1 MQSMT
6 LVSPF
11 EFSGKAG
18 TLESLA
24 PFLQNGRVLPLH
36 RFTVGNWRNKP
47 QAILDYCVRR
57 FGDQPL
63 IVRSS
68 SLTEDQDG
76 TSGAGMYDSVG
87 NVCGAPALQQAI
99 EQVIASYGQAR
110 DFDEVLI
117 QSMATGVLA
126 SGVAMTR
133 DPESGLPYYVVDY
146 VPGHGTD
153 GVTAGTGT
161 VHSFVAIKSQT
172 AAEPAALKGLFALLA
187 EVEQLT
193 ERDALD
199 IEFAITEDGPLLF
212 QVRPMTG
219 QGIDN
224 IDARADIGLQAVLD
238 SEVMLLEGLARKT
251 RQPELGVHAFLGL
264 MPDWNPAEM
273 IGVKPRPLAYS
284 LYKELITDV
293 NWASARFRYGYR
305 DMRNKPLMYQFSGSP
320 YICIPYSVESFI
332 PASLPLSI
340 VNSVVT
346 QCCEHL
352 GAHQSLHDKIE
363 FSIIPT
369 CFTPQLAAM
378 PAESIPAF
386 KGLNAGQRALYL
398 AELKSVTEHIISAD
412 GPFFSDLTRL
422 PRIEQKVERL
432 DRDPENVDPLH
443 RLRHALADAK
453 VVGEVF
459 SGVAR
464 AAFVAT
470 AVIKSLENQQR
481 IPAGFTDWMIG
492 GVHTV
497 GRKMADDFRIL
508 HKEAF
513 LRLHGHVRPGTYDV
527 RVARYDESP
536 QAYFDWSTPP
546 QRAQRDEGPR
556 VISGEIRLA
565 VQQAFDECRFRVSAE
580 QFFKFLDAAVA
591 AREKVKYLYGAF
603 VSQAL
608 KALAGW
614 GREHELSLD
623 ELSFARLGDFVGNL
637 EEVRLDSIRDKVAS
651 NRARWQQTQNIRTP
665 VIVCKPQ
672 DLLAHAIES
681 CNPNFI
687 TRSSTQAP
695 VAVLRAEDIGKR
707 DIEGCIVLIEN
718 ADPGFDWIFTHRI
731 AGFITAYGGENS
743 HMSIRAREFAI
754 PAAIGVGDVKF
765 RSLLNSKR
773 LILDCAERRIQV
785 LS

>member
-238 SEVMLLEGLARKT
+238 SEVVLLEGLARKT

-591 AREKVKYLYGAF
+591 AREKVKYLYGGF

-637 EEVRLDSIRDKVAS
+637 EEVRLDSIRDKIAS
-651 NRARWQQTQNIRTP
+651 NRTRWQQTQNIRTP

>member
-6 LVSPF
+6 LAGPF

-24 PFLQNGRVLPLH
+24 PLLKTGRVLPLL
-36 RFTVGNWRNKP
+36 RFTVRNWRSKR
-47 QAILDYCVRR
+47 QAILDYCVNR
-57 FGDQPL
+57 FGDHSL

-68 SLTEDQDG
+68 SLSEDQDG

-87 NVCGAPALQQAI
+87 NVRGAIALEQAI
-99 EQVIASYGQAR
+99 ERVIGSYGQAG

-133 DPESGLPYYVVDY
+133 DPETGLPYYVVDY
-146 VPGHGTD
+146 VPGHETD

-161 VHSFVAIKSQT
+161 VHSFVALKSQCCS
-172 AAEPAALKGLFALLA
+172 EPVELKGLFALLA

-219 QGIDN
+219 QGVEN
-224 IDARADIGLQAVLD
+224 IDLQSDQALLSILD
-238 SEVMLLEGLARKT
+238 SEVVLLEGLARNT
-251 RQPELGVHAFLGL
+251 REPEHSFNAFLGL

-332 PASLPLSI
+332 PAALPLSI
-340 VNSVVT
+340 VNSVVKE
-346 QCCEHL
+346 CCEYL
-352 GAHQSLHDKIE
+352 AAHQSLHDKIE

-378 PAESIPAF
+378 PARSIPAF
-386 KGLNAGQRALYL
+386 NGLSAAQHALYL

-432 DRDPENVDPLH
+432 GSHQQSEDPLQ

-470 AVIKSLENQQR
+470 SVIKSLETMQR
-481 IPAGFTDWMIG
+481 IPAGVTDSLIG
-492 GVHTV
+492 SVYTV
-497 GRKMADDFRIL
+497 GRKIADDFRIL

-513 LRLHGHVRPGTYDV
+513 LRLHGHVRPGTYDL
-527 RVARYDESP
+527 RVARYDETP
-536 QAYFDWSTPP
+536 DAYFDWNTPL
-546 QRAQRDEGPR
+546 QRAHRDEGPR
-556 VISGEIRLA
+556 VISREVRNA
-565 VQQAFDECRFRVSAE
+565 VQQAFDECQLRVSAE
-580 QFFKFLDAAVA
+580 HFFKFLDAAVA

-608 KALAGW
+608 KALGIW
-614 GREHELSLD
+614 GESHQLGRE
-623 ELSFARLGDFVGNL
+623 ELSFARVDDFFGNL
-637 EEVRLDSIRDKVAS
+637 EELRVEMIRDEIAS
-651 NRARWQQTQNIRTP
+651 NRVRWQSTQGIRTP

-672 DLLAHAIES
+672 DLLSHAIET

-687 TRSSTQAP
+687 TRSATEAP
-695 VAVLRAEDIGKR
+695 VAVLRAEETSKR
-707 DIEGCIVLIEN
+707 DIEGCIVLIES

-754 PAAIGVGDVKF
+754 PAAIGVGDAKF
-765 RSLLNSKR
+765 RSLLSSAR

>member
-47 QAILDYCVRR
+47 QAILDYCVGR

-238 SEVMLLEGLARKT
+238 SEVVLLEGLARKT

-637 EEVRLDSIRDKVAS
+637 EEVRLDSIRDKIAS
-651 NRARWQQTQNIRTP
+651 NRTRWQQTQNIRTP

>member
-6 LVSPF
+6 LASPF

-24 PFLQNGRVLPLH
+24 PFLKTGRVLPLH
-36 RFTVGNWRNKP
+36 RFTVRNWRSKP
-47 QAILDYCVRR
+47 QAILDYCVKR
-57 FGDQPL
+57 FGDHSL

-68 SLTEDQDG
+68 SLSEDQDG

-87 NVCGAPALQQAI
+87 NVRGAVALKQAI
-99 EQVIASYGQAR
+99 EQVIGSYGQAS

-133 DPESGLPYYVVDY
+133 DPETGLPYYVVDY

-161 VHSFVAIKSQT
+161 VHSFVALKSQCSS
-172 AAEPAALKGLFALLA
+172 EPLALKGLFALLA

-199 IEFAITEDGPLLF
+199 IEFAITADGPLLF

-219 QGIDN
+219 QGVEN
-224 IDARADIGLQAVLD
+224 IDPHSDLALRSVLD
-238 SEVMLLEGLARKT
+238 CEVVLLEGLARKT
-251 RQPELGVHAFLGL
+251 RQPEHSFNAFLGL

-332 PASLPLSI
+332 PAALPLSI

-346 QCCEHL
+346 ECCEHL
-352 GAHQSLHDKIE
+352 AAHQSLHDKIE

-378 PAESIPAF
+378 PATSIPAF
-386 KGLNAGQRALYL
+386 NGLNAAQHALYL

-432 DRDPENVDPLH
+432 GSHQQSEDPLQ

-470 AVIKSLENQQR
+470 AVIKSLETMQR
-481 IPAGFTDWMIG
+481 IPAGFTDSLIG
-492 GVHTV
+492 GVCTV

-513 LRLHGHVRPGTYDV
+513 LRLHGHVRPGTYDL
-527 RVARYDESP
+527 RVARYDETP
-536 QAYFDWSTPP
+536 DAYFDWNTPL
-546 QRAQRDEGPR
+546 QRAHRDEGPR
-556 VISGEIRLA
+556 VISREIRNA
-565 VQQAFDECRFRVSAE
+565 VQQAFDECRLRVSADH
-580 QFFKFLDAAVA
+580 FFKFLDAAVS

-608 KALAGW
+608 MALASW
-614 GREHELSLD
+614 GENHHLSREA
-623 ELSFARLGDFVGNL
+623 LSFAKLGDFVGNL
-637 EEVRLDSIRDKVAS
+637 EEVRLETIRDKIAS
-651 NRARWQQTQNIRTP
+651 NRTRWQSTQGIRTP

-672 DLLAHAIES
+672 DLQSHAIET

-687 TRSSTQAP
+687 TRSATEAP
-695 VAVLRAEDIGKR
+695 VAVLRAEETSKR

-754 PAAIGVGDVKF
+754 PAAIGVGEAKF
-765 RSLLNSKR
+765 RSLLSSTR

>member
-1 MQSMT
+1 MQLMT
-6 LVSPF
+6 LAGPF
-11 EFSGKAG
+11 RFSGKAG

-24 PFLQNGRVLPLH
+24 PFLKNGRILPLH
-36 RFTVGNWRNKP
+36 RFTVSYWRSEP
-47 QAILDYCVRR
+47 QAILDFCAKF
-57 FGDQPL
+57 FGEHSL

-68 SLTEDQDG
+68 SLSEDHEG
-76 TSGAGMYDSVG
+76 TSGAGMFDSIA
-87 NVCGAPALQQAI
+87 NVRGALALEQAI
-99 EQVIASYGQAR
+99 EKVIGSYGQAN
-110 DFDEVLI
+110 DCDEVLI
-117 QSMATGVLA
+117 QDMATGVLA

-146 VPGHGTD
+146 VPGHETD
-153 GVTAGTGT
+153 GVTAGTGA
-161 VHSFVAIKSQT
+161 VHSFVALKSQCGS
-172 AAEPAALKGLFALLA
+172 EPAALKGLFSLLA

-193 ERDALD
+193 EHDALD
-199 IEFAITEDGPLLF
+199 IEFAITHDGPLLF

-219 QGIDN
+219 QGVEN
-224 IDARADIGLQAVLD
+224 INLQSDLMMCSVLD
-238 SEVMLLEGLARKT
+238 SEVVQLEEMAREA
-251 RQPELGVHAFLGL
+251 RGYEQNVSAFLGL

-332 PASLPLSI
+332 PAVLPLSI
-340 VNSVVT
+340 VHSVVKG
-346 QCCEHL
+346 CCEHL

-378 PAESIPAF
+378 PASLIPAF
-386 KGLNAGQRALYL
+386 NGLSAAQHSLYL

-422 PRIEQKVERL
+422 PQIEQTVEKMGSFRQSQ
-432 DRDPENVDPLH
+432 DPLQQ
-443 RLRHALADAK
+443 LRHALADAK
-453 VVGEVF
+453 VVGEIF

-470 AVIKSLENQQR
+470 TVIKSLETLQR
-481 IPAGFTDWMIG
+481 IPAGFTDSLVG
-492 GVHTV
+492 GVCTV
-497 GRKMADDFRIL
+497 GRKMANDFRIL

-513 LRLHGHVRPGTYDV
+513 LRMHGHVRPGTYDL
-527 RVARYDESP
+527 RVARYDETP
-536 QAYFDWSTPP
+536 DAYFDWNTPL
-546 QRAQRDEGPR
+546 QRIHRDEGPR
-556 VISGEIRLA
+556 VISREIRNA
-565 VQQAFDECRFRVSAE
+565 VQHAFDDCQLRVSAE
-580 QFFKFLDAAVA
+580 HFFKFFDAAVA

-608 KALAGW
+608 KALGSW
-614 GREHELSLD
+614 GEVHQLSREELSYTTI
-623 ELSFARLGDFVGNL
+623 GDFVVNF
-637 EEVRLDSIRDKVAS
+637 EEVRLEPIHDQIAS
-651 NRARWQQTQNIRTP
+651 NRLRWQSTQNIRAP

-672 DLLAHAIES
+672 DLLCHTIET

-687 TRSSTQAP
+687 TRSAAEAS
-695 VAVLRAEDIGKR
+695 VVVLRAEETSKR
-707 DIEGCIVLIEN
+707 DIEGCIVLIES

-754 PAAIGVGDVKF
+754 PAAIGVGEAKF
-765 RSLLNSKR
+765 RRLLSSTR
-773 LILDCAERRIQV
+773 LILDCGEKRIQV

>member
-6 LVSPF
+6 LDSPF

-18 TLESLA
+18 TLERLA
-24 PFLQNGRVLPLH
+24 PFLKTGRVLPLH
-36 RFTVGNWRNKP
+36 RFTVKNWHGKP
-47 QAILDYCVRR
+47 QAILDYCEKR

-68 SLTEDQDG
+68 SLSEDQDG
-76 TSGAGMYDSVG
+76 VSGAGMYDSVS
-87 NVCGAPALQQAI
+87 NVRGPAALHQAI
-99 EQVIASYGQAR
+99 EQVIGSYGQAS

-133 DPESGLPYYVVDY
+133 DPETGLPYYVIDY

-153 GVTAGTGT
+153 GVTAGTGV
-161 VHSFVAIKSQT
+161 VHSFVAIKSRSD
-172 AAEPAALKGLFALLA
+172 AEPKALKGLFALLA

-219 QGIDN
+219 AGVESIDV
-224 IDARADIGLQAVLD
+224 RADLALSAVLD
-238 SEVMLLEGLARKT
+238 SEVVLLEGLARKT
-251 RQPELGVHAFLGL
+251 RQPEHSVNAFLGL

-305 DMRNKPLMYQFSGSP
+305 DMRNKPLMHQFSGSP

-332 PASLPLSI
+332 PASLPLTI
-340 VNSVVT
+340 VNSVIT

-352 GAHQSLHDKIE
+352 AAHQALHDKIE

-369 CFTPQLAAM
+369 CFTPQLATM
-378 PAESIPAF
+378 PAASIPAF
-386 KGLNAGQRALYL
+386 NGLSAAQHALYL

-432 DRDPENVDPLH
+432 GRHAAHEDPLQG
-443 RLRHALADAK
+443 LRHALADAK

-470 AVIKSLENQQR
+470 AVIKSLEALQR
-481 IPAGFTDWMIG
+481 IPAGFTDSLIG

-513 LRLHGHVRPGTYDV
+513 LRVHGHVRPGTYDL
-527 RVARYDESP
+527 RVARYDETP
-536 QAYFDWSTPP
+536 EAYFDWNTPV
-546 QRAQRDEGPR
+546 QRTPRDEGPR
-556 VISGEIRLA
+556 GISREIRAA
-565 VQQAFDECRFRVSAE
+565 VQQAFDECQLRVSAE
-580 QFFKFLDAAVA
+580 HFFKFLDAAVA

-608 KALAGW
+608 KALATW
-614 GREHELSLD
+614 GDAHQLSRE
-623 ELSFARLGDFVGNL
+623 ELSFSRLGDFIGNL
-637 EEVRLDSIRDKVAS
+637 EEVRLETIRDKIAS
-651 NRARWQQTQNIRTP
+651 NQARWQSTQGIRTP

-672 DLLAHAIES
+672 DLLSHAIES
-681 CNPNFI
+681 SNPNFI
-687 TRSSTQAP
+687 TRSATEAP
-695 VAVLRAEDIGKR
+695 VAVLRAEETGKR

-743 HMSIRAREFAI
+743 HMSIRAREFSI
-754 PAAIGVGDVKF
+754 PAAIGVGEVKF
-765 RSLLNSKR
+765 RSLLSSQR

>member
-6 LVSPF
+6 LANPF
-11 EFSGKAG
+11 EFSSKAK

-24 PFLQNGRVLPLH
+24 PLLKTCRVLPLY
-36 RFTVGNWRNKP
+36 RFTVRGWRSKP
-47 QAILDYCVRR
+47 QAILDNCMNR
-57 FGDQPL
+57 FGDHSL

-68 SLTEDQDG
+68 SLSEDQDG

-87 NVCGAPALQQAI
+87 NVRGSVALKQAI
-99 EQVIASYGQAR
+99 EKVIGSYGQAS

-133 DPESGLPYYVVDY
+133 DPETGLPYYVVDY
-146 VPGHGTD
+146 VPGHETD

-161 VHSFVAIKSQT
+161 VRSFVALKSQCGP
-172 AAEPAALKGLFALLA
+172 EPMMLKGLFALLS

-219 QGIDN
+219 QGVKSIDQHVDLALYSILN
-224 IDARADIGLQAVLD
+224 
-238 SEVMLLEGLARKT
+238 SEVMQLEELVRKT
-251 RQPELGVHAFLGL
+251 RETQRSFNAFLGL

-284 LYKELITDV
+284 IYKELITDV

-320 YICIPYSVESFI
+320 YICIPYSIESFI
-332 PASLPLSI
+332 PAALPLS
-340 VNSVVT
+340 VVSSVVT
-346 QCCEHL
+346 ECCEYL
-352 GAHQSLHDKIE
+352 ATHQSLHDKIE

-378 PAESIPAF
+378 PASSTPAF
-386 KGLNAGQRALYL
+386 KALGAAQYALYL
-398 AELKSVTEHIISAD
+398 AELKNVTEQIISVD
-412 GPFFSDLTRL
+412 GPFFSDLTQL
-422 PRIEQKVERL
+422 PRIEKNVESL
-432 DRDPENVDPLH
+432 GHYQQGEDPLQ
-443 RLRHALADAK
+443 RFRHALTDAK
-453 VVGEVF
+453 VVGEIF

-470 AVIKSLENQQR
+470 AVIKSLETMQR
-481 IPAGFTDWMIG
+481 IPSGFTDSLIG

-513 LRLHGHVRPGTYDV
+513 LRLHGHVRPGTYDL
-527 RVARYDESP
+527 RMARYDEAP
-536 QAYFDWSTPP
+536 DAYFDWNTPLK
-546 QRAQRDEGPR
+546 RAHRDEGLR
-556 VISGEIRLA
+556 VVTHEVHDA
-565 VQQAFDECRFRVSAE
+565 MQQAFDECQLRVSAE
-580 QFFKFLDAAVA
+580 HFFKFLDAAVA

-608 KALAGW
+608 KALGNW
-614 GREHELSLD
+614 GESHHLSRE
-623 ELSFARLGDFVGNL
+623 ELSFARLNDFAGSL
-637 EEVRLDSIRDKVAS
+637 EDVQPETIRGMIAY
-651 NRARWQQTQNIRTP
+651 NRERWQSTQGIRTP

-672 DLLAHAIES
+672 DLFAHVIET
-681 CNPNFI
+681 CHPNFI
-687 TRSSTQAP
+687 TRGMTEAP
-695 VAVLRAEDIGKR
+695 VVVLRTEDTSKR
-707 DIEGCIVLIEN
+707 DIRDCIVLIEN
-718 ADPGFDWIFTHRI
+718 ADPGFDWIFTHPI

-754 PAAIGVGDVKF
+754 PAAIGVGEAKF
-765 RSLLNSKR
+765 RHLLSSKR
-773 LILDCAERRIQV
+773 LILDCSERRIQV

>member
-6 LVSPF
+6 LASPF

-24 PFLQNGRVLPLH
+24 PFLKTGRVLPLH
-36 RFTVGNWRNKP
+36 RFTVANWRNKP
-47 QAILDYCVRR
+47 QAILDYCARR
-57 FGDQPL
+57 FADQPM

-76 TSGAGMYDSVG
+76 TSGAGMYDSIG
-87 NVCGAPALQQAI
+87 NVRGVAALKQAI
-99 EQVIASYGQAR
+99 EQVIVSYGEAR

-133 DPESGLPYYVVDY
+133 DPETGLPYYVVDY
-146 VPGHGTD
+146 VPGEGTD

-161 VHSFVAIKSQT
+161 VHSFVAIKSQCGV
-172 AAEPAALKGLFALLA
+172 EPAALKGLFALLA
-187 EVEQLT
+187 EVEELT

-199 IEFAITEDGPLLF
+199 IEFAITAEGPLLF

-219 QGIDN
+219 AGVEN
-224 IDARADIGLQAVLD
+224 IDTQADSALRAVLD
-238 SEVMLLEGLARKT
+238 SEVVLLEGLARKT
-251 RQPELGVHAFLGL
+251 RQPELGLNAFLGL

-332 PASLPLSI
+332 PATLPLSI
-340 VNSVVT
+340 VNSVVSH
-346 QCCEHL
+346 CSEYL
-352 GAHQSLHDKIE
+352 AAHQSLHDKIE

-369 CFTPQLAAM
+369 CFTPQLAAT
-378 PAESIPAF
+378 PIESIPAF
-386 KGLNAGQRALYL
+386 KGLNATQCELYL
-398 AELKSVTEHIISAD
+398 GELRNVTEHIISAD

-422 PRIEQKVERL
+422 PRIEQKAERL
-432 DRDPENVDPLH
+432 DRYHENDDPLQ

-470 AVIKSLENQQR
+470 AVIKSLETQQR
-481 IPAGFTDWMIG
+481 IPTGFTDWMIG
-492 GVHTV
+492 GVNTV

-536 QAYFDWSTPP
+536 DAYFDWNTPL
-546 QRAQRDEGPR
+546 QRAHRDDGPR
-556 VISGEIRLA
+556 VISREIRQA
-565 VQQAFDECRFRVSAE
+565 VQQAFDECQFRVSAE

-614 GREHELSLD
+614 GQQHQLSLD
-623 ELSFARLGDFVGNL
+623 ELSFAKLSDFIGNPEEIRLEAV
-637 EEVRLDSIRDKVAS
+637 RDKIAS
-651 NRARWQQTQNIRTP
+651 NRARWQLTQGIRTP

-672 DLLAHAIES
+672 DLLSHAIES

-687 TRSSTQAP
+687 TRSATEAP
-695 VAVLRAEDIGKR
+695 VAVLRAEETSKR

-765 RSLLNSKR
+765 RSLLSSSR